1 MTKHLVRIKNDMHGY
16 ECDYV
21 LPVEADS
28 QQQALAI
35 ARNFDYYANIT
46 IVQSQET
53 KMTEDEIDDLVRNEL
68 EALARNLADEA
79 MLGNQESLKTLDSF
93 LGTIEY
99 YSTKAQYNAFEDSLP
114 SELFSDHNM
123 EIKDLEGGGTL
134 ILATPDSPLVSNL
147 MLLGYKAYMGMAG
160 LGFITIEE
168 LINYAAIGQNQKN

>member
-1 MTKHLVRIKNDMHGY
+1 MTKYLVRIKNEMYGY
-16 ECDYV
+16 ECDYTRT
-21 LPVEADS
+21 VEADNEA
-28 QQQALAI
+28 QAI
-35 ARNFDYYANIT
+35 QIGQNFDYYANIT

-68 EALARNLADEA
+68 EVLARNLADEA
-79 MLGNQESLKTLDSF
+79 VLGNRESLKTLDSF

-114 SELFSDHNM
+114 SELFSDHNT
-123 EIKDLEGGGTL
+123 EIQDLEGGGTS
-134 ILATPDSPLVSNL
+134 IRATLDSPLYVNLSN
-147 MLLGYKAYMGMAG
+147 LGYKAYMGMAG